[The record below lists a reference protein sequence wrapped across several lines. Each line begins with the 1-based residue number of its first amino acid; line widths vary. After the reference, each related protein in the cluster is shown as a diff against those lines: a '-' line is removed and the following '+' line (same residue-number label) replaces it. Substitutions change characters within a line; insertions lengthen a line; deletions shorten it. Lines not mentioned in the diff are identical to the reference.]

1 MSTNPG
7 ASSPK
12 PSGVPM
18 DRTLLGVAA
27 VIAAVAL
34 LLFSGGY
41 VVRSVPRAE
50 AQDLGPV
57 FSGGGMPLLFFSGTH
72 NRRTTTPAAVYTV
85 PAGKTFV
92 MTAACL
98 SQTYLAVTQDG
109 AEKWEPGSGISDYS
123 STDVNYMCSAG
134 NGQIPFPSG
143 SVIGVT
149 GTCSTCSSSNYAYS
163 LQGYL
168 VAN

>member
-1 MSTNPG
+1 
-7 ASSPK
+7 
-12 PSGVPM
+12 M

-27 VIAAVAL
+27 VLAAAAL
-34 LLFSGGY
+34 LVFSGGY
-41 VVRSVPRAE
+41 LVRSVPQAE

-72 NRRTTTPAAVYTV
+72 NRRTTTPSAVYTV

-98 SQTYLAVTQDG
+98 SQTYLSVTEDG
-109 AEKWEPGSGISDYS
+109 VEKWEPYSGISDYS

-134 NGQIPFPSG
+134 NGQIPFASG
-143 SVIGVT
+143 SVVGVA
-149 GTCSTCSSSNYAYS
+149 GTCPSCSNSSYAYA

>member
-1 MSTNPG
+1 
-7 ASSPK
+7 
-12 PSGVPM
+12 M

-27 VIAAVAL
+27 VLAAAAL
-34 LLFSGGY
+34 LVFSGGY
-41 VVRSVPRAE
+41 LVRSVPQAE

-72 NRRTTTPAAVYTV
+72 NRRTTTPSAVYTV

-98 SQTYLAVTQDG
+98 SQTYLSV
-109 AEKWEPGSGISDYS
+109 ISDYS

-134 NGQIPFPSG
+134 NGQIPFASG
-143 SVIGVT
+143 SVVGVA
-149 GTCSTCSSSNYAYS
+149 GTCPSCSNSSYAYA